1 MGDGFFSRL
10 PLYLGGFMGP
20 FGTVVIVP
28 MFPEL
33 REEFG
38 ASQGAVGWGFS
49 LYLLVFAVSLLFSGT
64 LGERWGRRRTVRGT
78 FLVYSVASI
87 AAALAP
93 TLGVFL
99 AARAA
104 QGVANAFITPLL
116 IAGLAELVPENK
128 LGREVGIYAS
138 FQAAGSG
145 LGPVIGGVAADTSW
159 QLAYWGAAVVAALLA
174 LRPPPGAPRPA
185 AKAPPV
191 RPLLTPQMIGLGA
204 AFLFAAAG
212 PVGIGTLVGPLG
224 RDVLELS
231 GTATGLALFAG
242 SAAALVLGPIWG
254 RLLDRIGLRNHLLGF
269 IAASALIAG
278 IPSLASGPWSLGA
291 LYVGTA
297 AVTSAVVVSY
307 QSLGATLVPDNRGGA
322 LSFLLAFRFVGH
334 AIGPLVFFPL
344 IVPSTARTA
353 FFGAAALGLVT
364 LVLVA
369 AFLRVPQAVND

>member
-1 MGDGFFSRL
+1 M
-10 PLYLGGFMGP
+10 GGFMGP

-33 REEFG
+33 REEFD

-78 FLVYSVASI
+78 FLLYSISSI

-145 LGPVIGGVAADTSW
+145 LGPVLGGLAADTSW
-159 QLAYWGAAVVAALLA
+159 
-174 LRPPPGAPRPA
+174 P
-185 AKAPPV
+185 
-191 RPLLTPQMIGLGA
+191 
-204 AFLFAAAG
+204 
-212 PVGIGTLVGPLG
+212 
-224 RDVLELS
+224 
-231 GTATGLALFAG
+231 
-242 SAAALVLGPIWG
+242 
-254 RLLDRIGLRNHLLGF
+254 
-269 IAASALIAG
+269 
-278 IPSLASGPWSLGA
+278 
-291 LYVGTA
+291 
-297 AVTSAVVVSY
+297 VSY
-307 QSLGATLVPDNRGGA
+307 THLTLPTICSV
-322 LSFLLAFRFVGH
+322 
-334 AIGPLVFFPL
+334 
-344 IVPSTARTA
+344 
-353 FFGAAALGLVT
+353 
-364 LVLVA
+364 
-369 AFLRVPQAVND
+369 